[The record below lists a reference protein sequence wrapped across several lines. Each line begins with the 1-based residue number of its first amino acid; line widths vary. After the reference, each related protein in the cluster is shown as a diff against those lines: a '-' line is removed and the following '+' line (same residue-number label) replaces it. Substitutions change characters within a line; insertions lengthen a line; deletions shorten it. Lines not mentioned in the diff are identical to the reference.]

1 MRRNWSQR
9 EQITAVVAM
18 VVTTLA
24 FTYFIFFLA
33 DPITEWFLEVL
44 GLSD

>member
-1 MRRNWSQR
+1 MRRSWSRGELIQ
-9 EQITAVVAM
+9 AVVAM

-24 FTYFIFFLA
+24 FAYFFVILSE
-33 DPITEWFLEVL
+33 PITEWLLDAL